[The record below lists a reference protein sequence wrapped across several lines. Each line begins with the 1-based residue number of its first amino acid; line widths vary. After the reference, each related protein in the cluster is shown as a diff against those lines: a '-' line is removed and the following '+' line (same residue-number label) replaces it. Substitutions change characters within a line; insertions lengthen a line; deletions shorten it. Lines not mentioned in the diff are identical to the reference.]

1 MENIRAEELGF
12 ELMHLGINNP
22 DASAGKA
29 TAETL
34 CDLFGFACRETEG
47 SYFVGKDEFEVMKKP
62 FLGQLG
68 HFAIGTTDVAKAM
81 KYLEGKGI
89 AFDESTAVRGEDGK
103 IRVIYFAQDIAGFRI
118 HLTQK
123 G

>member
-1 MENIRAEELGF
+1 MEEIRAEELGF
-12 ELMHLGINNP
+12 ELKHLGINNP
-22 DASAGKA
+22 DAAAGKA

-47 SYFVGKDEFEVMKKP
+47 GYFVGKDEFEVMKKP

-68 HFAIGTTDVAKAM
+68 HIAIGTTDVAKAM
-81 KYLEGKGI
+81 AYLAGKGI

-103 IRVIYFAQDIAGFRI
+103 VRVIYFAKDIAGFRI

-123 G
+123 